1 MQTFFIFIAVL
12 VLAIPSLTFLEKSD
26 AVSINADVENEH
38 IKRTD
43 CSSTA
48 ISPATQLERLQTSL
62 QVLQEPQ
69 YFSSAYGFFTASE
82 WTSTVLATLLIDYS
96 QVANDSRY
104 FPNFVAVFNNESLLD
119 LIFQANDDRLWV
131 CLFCLRGAAYAS
143 INYTQ
148 WVQPFLDRA
157 QYFYTL
163 AGTGWDNTT
172 CGGGMFSGEGST
184 YKNAVTNELW
194 ITASVEMYEAFGD
207 PSLLETSLQA
217 WTWFNNSGMI
227 NPQGLVNDG
236 LTSNC
241 M

>member
-1 MQTFFIFIAVL
+1 MATWKTNILNAQTL
-12 VLAIPSLTFLEKSD
+12 HLLPY
-26 AVSINADVENEH
+26 
-38 IKRTD
+38 
-43 CSSTA
+43 
-48 ISPATQLERLQTSL
+48 PPPTS
-62 QVLQEPQ
+62 
-69 YFSSAYGFFTASE
+69 SSASKRQCKSFKSPTISHLPTVFSTASE

-96 QVANDSRY
+96 QVTNDSQY
-104 FPNFVAVFNNESLLD
+104 FPNFVAVFNNESVFD

-143 INYTQ
+143 INYPQ

-157 QYFYTL
+157 QLFYTL
-163 AGTGWDNTT
+163 ASTSWDNTT
-172 CGGGMFSGEGST
+172 CGGGMFWGQGST

-236 LTSNC
+236 LASNC
-241 M
+241 T